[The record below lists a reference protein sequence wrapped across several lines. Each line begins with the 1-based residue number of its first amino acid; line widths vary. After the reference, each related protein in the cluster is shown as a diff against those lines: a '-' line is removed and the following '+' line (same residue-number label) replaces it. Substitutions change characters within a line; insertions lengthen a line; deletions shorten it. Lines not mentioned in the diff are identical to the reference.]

1 MKNTFKLG
9 LLATPFLLLM
19 ACGGG
24 GEDAAPAP
32 PSPVTP
38 LALTQGRWV
47 GAGATQGHI
56 AIAVPASAGVGNPA
70 VDTLWV
76 LSPDVATLHKL
87 KLNGAAQAA
96 GTVSGQVFALGAAT
110 AAPVANASFAVQNT
124 SAGLQLSVQP
134 LPGGTFSF
142 SHSSDMAAA
151 LGSTQANGNWQA
163 SLGDVLVSWTVQDLV
178 LKGTST
184 SGCTYNGQLAS
195 VSGMGIYKV
204 QFTETC
210 ADVALGLSGVAT
222 MNAATDRLT
231 VVSTTDNE
239 AQATALL
246 FAKAL

>member
-1 MKNTFKLG
+1 MKHLFKLC
-9 LLATPFLLLM
+9 LLAAPMWLLF

-24 GEDAAPAP
+24 GDDAAPAA
-32 PSPVTP
+32 PSPAATP
-38 LALTQGRWV
+38 TLAQGRWL
-47 GAGATQGHI
+47 GAGATQGYV
-56 AIAVPASAGVGNPA
+56 AMAVPGSAGVVSPA

-87 KLNGAAQAA
+87 KVNGAAQAM
-96 GTVSGQVFALGAAT
+96 GTVSGQVFALGAGT
-110 AAPVANASFAVQNT
+110 AEPVANASYALQT
-124 SAGLQLSVQP
+124 TAGLQLSLQP
-134 LPGGTFSF
+134 LPGGALSF
-142 SHSSDMAAA
+142 THSSDMAAA

-163 SLGDVLVSWTVQDLV
+163 SLGDVQVSWTVQDLA

-184 SGCTYNGQLAS
+184 SGCTYSGQLAG

-210 ADVALGLSGVAT
+210 ADVALPMSGVAT
-222 MNAATDRLT
+222 LNVAADRLS
-231 VVSTTDNE
+231 VVATTDND

>member
-1 MKNTFKLG
+1 MKHIFKLG

-24 GEDAAPAP
+24 EADSELAAGGTTTSTVA
-32 PSPVTP
+32 
-38 LALTQGRWV
+38 QGRWV
-47 GAGATQGHI
+47 GAGATQGHV
-56 AIAVPASAGVGNPA
+56 AIAVPASAGVGNLA

-87 KLNGAAQAA
+87 KINGQAT
-96 GTVSGQVFALGAAT
+96 GTVSGQVFALGSAT
-110 AAPVANASFAVQNT
+110 AEPVANASYAVQT
-124 SAGLQLSVQP
+124 TAGTQLSVKA

-151 LGSTQANGNWQA
+151 LGSTQANGSWQA
-163 SLGDVLVSWTVQDLV
+163 SLGDVQVSWTVQDLV

-184 SGCTYNGQLAS
+184 SGCTYSGQLAS

-231 VVSTTDNE
+231 VVAATDNE